1 MVDVTIAR
9 NIKGAHFAVGCD
21 CSYHYLPGFAN
32 CPLIPR
38 GEATGFSLACPA
50 RPRKTVN
57 VEKLLELFSPR
68 RLKATQITRKLIGVE
83 DVPHC
88 GLKPWKLGGKLRM
101 PLCRISKVHEL
112 LPDQIVECALDA
124 KSPFD
129 AAGRPA
135 LLYPDLVELY
145 AAHVATIRVGLSRA
159 QKKCAI
165 SFVRGLRSK
174 RRILLISLMNFL
186 ASRSID

>member
-1 MVDVTIAR
+1 
-9 NIKGAHFAVGCD
+9 
-21 CSYHYLPGFAN
+21 
-32 CPLIPR
+32 
-38 GEATGFSLACPA
+38 
-50 RPRKTVN
+50 
-57 VEKLLELFSPR
+57 
-68 RLKATQITRKLIGVE
+68 
-83 DVPHC
+83 
-88 GLKPWKLGGKLRM
+88 M
-101 PLCRISKVHEL
+101 PLSRISKVHEL
-112 LPDQIVECALDA
+112 LPDQIVERALDA

-174 RRILLISLMNFL
+174 RRILLISLMNFPCEPINRL
-186 ASRSID
+186 ILNQLVSALLGFSRAARDCMSLILKMKTSAQSGAKCTSKIDVTYLF